1 MTKRTLT
8 YVILCAIIGLIIG
21 YLLFAKIG
29 NDYVSL
35 KTIFGFSKSG
45 IESFGRGIS
54 GLTKIKQNILIS
66 GGVGAVL
73 GLVISLM
80 RKK

>member
-1 MTKRTLT
+1 
-8 YVILCAIIGLIIG
+8 VILFAGIGLIVG
-21 YLLFAKIG
+21 YLQFAKIG

-35 KTIFGFSKSG
+35 KAIFGFSKNS

-66 GGVGAVL
+66 GGVGAVI
-73 GLVISLM
+73 GFIISRI